1 MATLLEQLEGLRT
14 LRPNWDGYN
23 ADAPIPEI
31 LDLARDFVALFEALP
46 GGPVAR
52 GIQVYPTRVGGVQFE
67 WEDERFEREL
77 ELNPDGS
84 IAMLHVNRT
93 TGAMKEERFEPG
105 RGAISPGL
113 LPRLLP
119 TYAPGET
126 LRAAV

>member
-31 LDLARDFVALFEALP
+31 LELARDFVAFFDGFPLAA
-46 GGPVAR
+46 GRV
-52 GIQVYPTRVGGVQFE
+52 IQVYATRVGGVQFE

-84 IAMLHVNRT
+84 IAMLHVNRA

-119 TYAPGET
+119 NYAPGET